1 MGILGYIMR
10 LSQKTNTLPPPKKKR
25 RKTGSF
31 KFAHTILEKPV
42 E

>member
-25 RKTGSF
+25 KTGSF